1 MLLEVIVIS
10 ILAGWLVGGK
20 VSRLTDVRLVGA
32 GYIIAAFAVQAL
44 VPKASAADPRL
55 GYLFHVGSYLIL
67 LVALSRNEP
76 SPAIALMAAGIFL
89 NFIVI
94 SFNGGMPVAAVPAA
108 AIKDAVHIAM
118 DKTTRLPWLGDVIP
132 WPLPGPLKGQV
143 SPGDLLLAA
152 GIAVLIIQGMRYTG
166 RRVYSGADS

>member
-44 VPKASAADPRL
+44 VPKVSAADPRL
-55 GYLFHVGSYLIL
+55 GYLFHVGSYLFL

-76 SPAIALMAAGIFL
+76 SPAIALMATGIFL
-89 NFIVI
+89 NFVVI
-94 SFNGGMPVAAVPAA
+94 SFNGGMPVAAAPAGG
-108 AIKDAVHIAM
+108 
-118 DKTTRLPWLGDVIP
+118 DKKARPH
-132 WPLPGPLKGQV
+132 
-143 SPGDLLLAA
+143 
-152 GIAVLIIQGMRYTG
+152 
-166 RRVYSGADS
+166 